1 MPLAAPAP
9 DDLGQ
14 LADLIVTWSGLV
26 LAGFALLMSVLT
38 ILFVAAGFVGIREL
52 RSIRETGQ
60 QARHELDEQK
70 RVAGEILSEGNRAV
84 QAAEDLSV
92 EANTL
97 LERAR
102 TAADVSEQQS
112 AQIRRLN
119 ERLQGQISDLDQ
131 RLTTLVEVSYLFN
144 QGEASYRLGQYEKA
158 NEFLDRALSLD
169 PKNPRIRY
177 RLGRSLTNLGR
188 DAEAAE
194 ELTTALRDGLPEDRA
209 ERALAYL
216 FRYSDPQ
223 RAEGHARR
231 ATVSGPNNAANW
243 NSLGLLFRDN
253 GKFAEARSAHIRAH
267 DISPS
272 LITTPFFLAL
282 LAARQSG
289 PDALQWSAEAI
300 HLLETEQRARIA
312 NIWATV
318 IRWGDAVLRDRFDE
332 ADRYAAE
339 LARACPSKRRAQE
352 IGGHMTFLLRALE
365 RTDWEERFVGDLRRR
380 WLIGDATETGGPK
393 A

>member
-60 QARHELDEQK
+60 RARRELDEQK

-92 EANTL
+92 EANSL
-97 LERAR
+97 LARAR

-131 RLTTLVEVSYLFN
+131 RVSTIVEVSYLFN
-144 QGEASYRLGQYEKA
+144 EGEAAYRAGQYEKA
-158 NEFLDRALSLD
+158 IEFLRRALELD
-169 PKNPRIRY
+169 PKNARVRY

-188 DAEAAE
+188 DAEAAQA
-194 ELTTALRDGLPEDRA
+194 LTTAIAGGLALDRG

-216 FRYSDPQ
+216 YRYADP
-223 RAEGHARR
+223 AKAAVHADR
-231 ATVSGPNNAANW
+231 ATVAGPDFAPNW
-243 NSLGLLFRDN
+243 NCLGLLRRDT
-253 GKFAEARSAHIRAH
+253 GDFAGSREAHLHAYNL
-267 DISPS
+267 DPN
-272 LITTPFFLAL
+272 LITTPFYLAL
-282 LAARQSG
+282 LFAQMQAFPQARERST
-289 PDALQWSAEAI
+289 EAMR
-300 HLLETEQRARIA
+300 LLEEGERRAKIK
-312 NIWATV
+312 NIWAAV
-318 IRWGDAVLRDRFDE
+318 IRWSDLVLRGSYDD
-332 ADRYAAE
+332 ADRYATE
-339 LARACPSKRRAQE
+339 LDDTCPSARRAQE
-352 IGGHMTFLLRALE
+352 IVDHMDFLLRSLGREQYRE
-365 RTDWEERFVGDLRRR
+365 RYVGGIERHWLSGDDR
-380 WLIGDATETGGPK
+380 
-393 A
+393 